1 MKHTFY
7 LSMLILLVFGAS
19 CSKSSKNK
27 APLPDKSR
35 VVTTLPATD
44 VTQHEATLN
53 GSVFWKEGKEAPDR
67 VYFLLIEGALVD
79 RGDAQFPSP
88 QQMLAAEAQVI
99 PVPFNFSEAE
109 KVHEFFVDVV
119 DLKSGCLYF
128 YCAAAEFGEEVLYG
142 EVRGFNTLSPEI
154 TGLTATDVKATS
166 MTVSFRYEGG
176 DVSSVVLEARE
187 SAVGRMYG
195 FSTYTIEDG
204 VYTFVLSD
212 LNPKA
217 NYTLTAKIMT
227 TEGKTLSESI
237 SVTTQE
243 GLYIARSSPDFTSA
257 TVYVRT
263 WFSSGVPTLYYST
276 DPFVMANDYLSAQ
289 KVTMYRIYE
298 AGMPDN
304 YNRDFQVEIL
314 NLTRGTKYYILAT
327 LGSLKSEISSFTTL
341 N

>member
-27 APLPDKSR
+27 APLPDESR
-35 VVTTLPATD
+35 VVTTMPATD

-53 GSVFWKEGKEAPDR
+53 GSVFWKEGIEAPSR
-67 VYFLLIEGALVD
+67 VYFLLVEGALVD
-79 RGDAQFPSP
+79 RGDAQFPTPS
-88 QQMLAAEAQVI
+88 QMLAANAHVI
-99 PVPFNFSEAE
+99 PIPFTASEAE
-109 KVHEFFVDVV
+109 MEHEFSVDVE
-119 DLKSGCLYF
+119 DLKSSCLYF
-128 YCAAAEFGEEVLYG
+128 YCTAAEFGEEVLYG
-142 EVRGFNTLSPEI
+142 NVRSFNTLPPEI
-154 TGLTATDVKATS
+154 TDLAATDVKATS
-166 MTVSFRYEGG
+166 VTVSFRYGGG
-176 DVSSVVLEARE
+176 DVSSVAVEARE
-187 SAVGRMYG
+187 SGVGRMYG
-195 FSTYTIEDG
+195 FTIYTIEDG
-204 VYTFVLSD
+204 AYTFALNG

-217 NYTLTAKIMT
+217 NYTLTAIIKT

-243 GLYIARSSPDFTSA
+243 GLYIVSSSPESTTA
-257 TVYVRT
+257 AVYVRT

-276 DPFVMANDYLSAQ
+276 DPYVIANDYLSAQ

-314 NLTRGTKYYILAT
+314 RLTPGTKYYILAT